1 MTFILLIGLLG
12 MFLVILFK
20 RPIANLLGDG
30 NPLVRRLKNAIWFQN
45 HWKSGL
51 FLFVM
56 NAALFFTTCLVLYV
70 FVYFFIPFVHFAV
83 MFLAVTGSIILWL
96 IINKAWEGT
105 TKNRLKMG
113 ALGSSFYM
121 IMAALFVCRL
131 VRLKP
136 SYPGDDPFMAAVGL
150 MFAIIVVT
158 VAFITCF
165 VITGFA
171 MRKNQTNKV

>member
-20 RPIANLLGDG
+20 RPIANLLGND
-30 NPLVRRLKNAIWFQN
+30 NPLVHRLKNAIWFQN
-45 HWKSGL
+45 HWKSGI

-56 NAALFFTTCLVLYV
+56 NAALFFSTCLMLYV
-70 FVYFFIPFVHFAV
+70 LTYFFIPFVHFVV

-96 IINKAWEGT
+96 FINRAWEGT

-113 ALGSSFYM
+113 ALGSSFYLF
-121 IMAALFVCRL
+121 MAALFVCWL
-131 VRLKP
+131 VTLKP
-136 SYPGDDPFMAAVGL
+136 SYPGDDPFMAAIGL

-158 VAFITCF
+158 IAFITCF
-165 VITGFA
+165 VMTGFSIKKT
-171 MRKNQTNKV
+171 RLTV